1 MPLCFGHS
9 PGIPGPTLLHLHPHP
24 PPPADAVQRQQEKD
38 AVQHELDA
46 TKKQRDD
53 LQNEVNS
60 LKSSKDELQKELDAA
75 KQQKQEVENRAS
87 SSDTTLS
94 SMKQKVRRRRG
105 MADAG
110 VHVGATLELL
120 GARSGTRAGAGGCAG
135 CRHGVHCVSA
145 AGPTQPLSR
154 CWPHP
159 PVRAPYPSR
168 S

>member
-1 MPLCFGHS
+1 MGDKYDKKSGISSRGTLFAGLVFGLLL
-9 PGIPGPTLLHLHPHP
+9 GTFVLGPRFNSNRLRSTGECPRTPAAAAACRRLARVPHGKETN
-24 PPPADAVQRQQEKD
+24 AALTAALNTRQQEKD

-94 SMKQKVRRRRG
+94 SMKQKLN
-105 MADAG
+105 DAKTKLEE
-110 VHVGATLELL
+110 ATKHLSEIP
-120 GARSGTRAGAGGCAG
+120 AR
-135 CRHGVHCVSA
+135 
-145 AGPTQPLSR
+145 
-154 CWPHP
+154 
-159 PVRAPYPSR
+159 
-168 S
+168 